1 MSLQIKPA
9 SRVGVIPWIDL
20 YSESGCGKTYSSLLL
35 ARGIAGPKGKI
46 VLADSESGRGSL
58 YADVLPGG
66 YDVLNF
72 GAPFSPAIYREVA
85 QAIFDSGAAVGIID
99 SMSHEWEGM
108 GGVLDLAAEA
118 EHKSGKPGLHNWR
131 VPKME
136 HALLMQL
143 LLRSPIPLICCVRA
157 KYKTRQARN
166 AQGKTEIVKD
176 DYTSPIQS
184 EEFIFEATA
193 HAEIL
198 QDHKIRLT
206 KCSHPELRKCF
217 PTDRPITIADG
228 EAIARWCAAPTAA
241 ASAVT
246 KPDSATKILKKQL
259 WDLTQG
265 IHGGNAKSLEQWL
278 WDEAIIS
285 DTESLAELTV
295 ERLPAV
301 IKAAQDKLAA
311 TAAAQ
316 AAQAALL

>member
-1 MSLQIKPA
+1 MSFQIKPA

-20 YSESGCGKTYSSLLL
+20 YSESGCGKTYSALLL

-46 VLADSESGRGSL
+46 VMADSESGRGSL

-72 GAPFSPAIYREVA
+72 GAPFSPAMYREVA
-85 QAIFDSGAAVGIID
+85 QAIFDSGAAVGILD
-99 SMSHEWEGM
+99 SMSHEWEGP
-108 GGVLDLAAEA
+108 GGVLDMAAEA
-118 EHKSGKPGLHNWR
+118 EQKSGKPGLHNWR

-136 HALLMQL
+136 HNLLMQL

-157 KYKTRQARN
+157 KFKTKQTRN
-166 AQGKTEIVKD
+166 SQGKTEIVKD

-217 PTDRPITIADG
+217 PTDRPITIQDG
-228 EAIARWCAAPTAA
+228 EAIARWCAAPTA
-241 ASAVT
+241 T
-246 KPDSATKILKKQL
+246 ATAKDPAKGLKAQL
-259 WDLTQG
+259 WKLTGEKHQG
-265 IHGGNAKSLEQWL
+265 EAQLLERWL

-285 DTESLAELTV
+285 DTESLATLTID
-295 ERLPAV
+295 RLPAV
-301 IKAAQDKLAA
+301 IKAAQEKLGA
-311 TAAAQ
+311 TAAA
-316 AAQAALL
+316 